1 MKTISYIDR
10 VHKWGKAWNFSML
23 GIMLMFPIAVGII
36 FKALPD
42 PKGLLLGLIAT
53 APMYW
58 AVGIIETFT
67 FI

>member
-36 FKALPD
+36 FKAACFH
-42 PKGLLLGLIAT
+42 GLQSNPVPG
-53 APMYW
+53 
-58 AVGIIETFT
+58 
-67 FI
+67 